1 MSQHKLLV
9 HRLVQVYPTLGYI
22 DLVVT
27 FSYSG
32 PCLIWMV
39 PSASPSTDQTPDP
52 FRGRKIGHS
61 GNLFAI
67 TYIDGAEGKRG
78 IF

>member
-1 MSQHKLLV
+1 
-9 HRLVQVYPTLGYI
+9 
-22 DLVVT
+22 
-27 FSYSG
+27 
-32 PCLIWMV
+32 MV
-39 PSASPSTDQTPDP
+39 PSASLSTDQMPDP

-67 TYIDGAEGKRG
+67 TFIDGPEGKRG